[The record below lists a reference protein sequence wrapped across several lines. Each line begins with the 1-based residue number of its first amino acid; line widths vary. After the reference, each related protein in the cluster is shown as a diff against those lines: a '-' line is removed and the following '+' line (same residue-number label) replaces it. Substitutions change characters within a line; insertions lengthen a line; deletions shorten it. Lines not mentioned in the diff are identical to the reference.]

1 MRWLKKDSLILP
13 RYKTPI
19 KFFEIYKTI
28 QISLL
33 CIRSRQKEFSLYIE
47 EAKQEKTK
55 HSRLEKI
62 IPLIL
67 KGVGLNDKYKK

>member
-1 MRWLKKDSLILP
+1 MVEKRQLNFTKIQNP
-13 RYKTPI
+13 NQV
-19 KFFEIYKTI
+19 FFEIYKSI

-62 IPLIL
+62 IPLIF